1 MARVLIIDDEEDIRV
16 LLRMAFEESGF
27 EVDEAGDGQEG
38 LEIFRRQPPDLVVT
52 DMVMPLK
59 DGSETIAEIRQSL
72 PDMKIIAISG
82 GGQGLDSDEYLD
94 EAEGYGADR
103 VFDKPVNLL
112 DVVDAACEL
121 LGIE

>member
-1 MARVLIIDDEEDIRV
+1 
-16 LLRMAFEESGF
+16 
-27 EVDEAGDGQEG
+27 
-38 LEIFRRQPPDLVVT
+38 
-52 DMVMPLK
+52 MVMPRK

-112 DVVDAACEL
+112 DLVDAACEL
-121 LGIE
+121 LKIE